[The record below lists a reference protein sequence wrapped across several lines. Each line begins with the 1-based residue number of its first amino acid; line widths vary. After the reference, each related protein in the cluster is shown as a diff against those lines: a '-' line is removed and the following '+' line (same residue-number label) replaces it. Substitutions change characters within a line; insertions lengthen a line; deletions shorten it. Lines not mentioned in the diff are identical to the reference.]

1 MKPLGQDKSAQL
13 LHQTVHE
20 ESKTDGFPNKLA
32 EQVAN
37 PEPLIELQFA
47 SISLDPNGN
56 IITWNTNMLC
66 GHDVRA
72 AVESVCLLRVSNMRQ
87 TRQRRL
93 DVRFAYGF

>member
-1 MKPLGQDKSAQL
+1 MKPLGQDKSADL

-20 ESKTDGFPNKLA
+20 ESETDGFPNKLA

-37 PEPLIELQFA
+37 PEPLIDLQFA

-56 IITWNTNMLC
+56 IITWNTNILYPR
-66 GHDVRA
+66 DVRA

-87 TRQRRL
+87 MRQPRL
-93 DVRFAYGF
+93 DVRFCL